1 MDTMVEDTRLP
12 ADIDAQPVV
21 RAAAALRPVLRTYHE
36 QIERE
41 QRLPPA
47 LVEQLHAA
55 GFYRMVIPR
64 ALGGLQVDPLTYLRV
79 VELLA
84 EGAGSVGWNLANNSI
99 GQLVTLGLPDEGV
112 HEIYPAGHDTVIAG
126 TAVQGGGQAVPVEG
140 GYRVNGRWTFGS
152 GCQESSWMLGSFQ
165 ILDGGEPRRRPD
177 GGSLYWRGVF
187 PRAEAEIV
195 PGSWDVAGLR
205 GTGSFDWTVKDVFLP
220 ERRTCPHVG
229 VPLDNQWS
237 RWPGITYAL
246 PSQAWVGPHHS
257 SVITG
262 IARAGIDALIALAV
276 EKTPRGRTGML
287 CENPQVQDAVGRA
300 DAILNA
306 GRVYRSA
313 MIAELWNTI
322 AAGGRDHAGAA
333 GALPAGLDLR
343 RRQRARGDGP
353 GVPARRQHVVQ
364 AREPAGGV
372 LARSARGGA
381 DGHGRRRSGTRSAG
395 GRCWGWI
402 RGRGCGR
409 RRATGYVP
417 RSALYMRARTHRSGA
432 ADRKMSR
439 EGSAAGDSRAAR
451 RSNPVSN
458 VPVRSRRAP
467 AAARR
472 RSGAACTVS
481 DRRHASVSAGTTSI
495 ADPSR
500 LGGSLDRRIAKGGNA
515 MQIVDAQIHLWGT
528 GLPSNLSHRQ
538 VTHFTPEEA
547 IALMDEGGV
556 DAAVIHPPGWDP
568 NSTDMAFEAVQDY
581 PGRFAIMGAVPL
593 DQPESRA
600 RIAGWREQPGM
611 LGLRYGVPAAIR
623 RGSGCTTARSTGS
636 GRRPKRPAFRSPCW
650 RRIR

>member
-1 MDTMVEDTRLP
+1 MDAIPEDTHLA

-21 RAAAALRPVLRTYHE
+21 QAAAALQPSLRRYRE
-36 QIERE
+36 EIERE

-64 ALGGLQVDPLTYLRV
+64 SLGGLQVDPLTYLRV

-84 EGAGSVGWNLANNSI
+84 EGAGSVGWNVCNNSI

-112 HEIYPAGHDTVIAG
+112 HEIYPPGHATVIAG

-140 GYRVNGRWTFGS
+140 GYRVSGHWTFGS
-152 GCQESSWMLGSFQ
+152 GCQEAVWMLGSFQ

-187 PRAEAEIV
+187 RREEAKIV

-205 GTGSFDWTVKDVFLP
+205 GTGSFDWTVQDVFLP

-322 AAGGRDHAGAA
+322 AAGKETT
-333 GALPAGLDLR
+333 LE
-343 RRQRARGDGP
+343 QRARCRLASTYAADS
-353 GVPARRQHVVQ
+353 
-364 AREPAGGV
+364 AREAMDLV
-372 LARSARGGA
+372 
-381 DGHGRRRSGTRSAG
+381 
-395 GRCWGWI
+395 
-402 RGRGCGR
+402 
-409 RRATGYVP
+409 Y
-417 RSALYMRARTHRSGA
+417 
-432 ADRKMSR
+432 
-439 EGSAAGDSRAAR
+439 
-451 RSNPVSN
+451 
-458 VPVRSRRAP
+458 
-467 AAARR
+467 
-472 RSGAACTVS
+472 
-481 DRRHASVSAGTTSI
+481 
-495 ADPSR
+495 R
-500 LGGSLDRRIAKGGNA
+500 LGGSTSFKR
-515 MQIVDAQIHLWGT
+515 
-528 GLPSNLSHRQ
+528 
-538 VTHFTPEEA
+538 
-547 IALMDEGGV
+547 
-556 DAAVIHPPGWDP
+556 
-568 NSTDMAFEAVQDY
+568 
-581 PGRFAIMGAVPL
+581 
-593 DQPESRA
+593 ESRLA
-600 RIAGWREQPGM
+600 E
-611 LGLRYGVPAAIR
+611 
-623 RGSGCTTARSTGS
+623 
-636 GRRPKRPAFRSPCW
+636 CW
-650 RRIR
+650 RDLHVVGQTVTIAPEWYPIGGRAYLGMDTGPRLR